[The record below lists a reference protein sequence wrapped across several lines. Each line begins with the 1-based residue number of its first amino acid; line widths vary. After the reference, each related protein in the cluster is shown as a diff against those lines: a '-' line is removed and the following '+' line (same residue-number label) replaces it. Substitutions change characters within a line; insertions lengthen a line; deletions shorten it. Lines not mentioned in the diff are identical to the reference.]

1 MGDNLDVRLL
11 KRSLGATARNRSVKT
26 LYGHKTW
33 AEDLDIVNELGG
45 HTGCVNALSWS
56 ATGNLLASGSDDRY
70 LNIWD
75 YNPSAVA
82 SPFSLNTSVSTGHH
96 ANIFSVKFMPHSND
110 RTVVT
115 CAGDSEVRVFDLE
128 YAPSAPTQ
136 ATSFDNHASSTRSRK
151 FSNFFPNTRW
161 LNESNTN
168 ARVYKSHADRAKRI
182 VTESSPHLFLT
193 CSEDGEVRQWDL
205 RQPSSAYPPPR
216 HSRAY
221 RRYYGNAD
229 PAAGEP
235 PPPLVSYKKY
245 GLDLNTISCAASQP
259 QYIALGGAHLHCFL
273 HDRRMLGRD
282 LDEEQGQFHARKPVV
297 GTYEDEAMAQA
308 TRCVRRFAPNNRWR
322 MKPHDHGH
330 ITACKISDAN
340 PNDMVVSWSG
350 DYIYSFDIVKSPDAR
365 NAEAEANE
373 RFHTGRSRNHLD
385 RKRKRAKATASSSS
399 LGDVANPSRRLRRV
413 SDTRQ
418 ADEQNAL
425 LAAFD
430 NGDSELIPLDSD
442 EPTPGAP
449 RHQTQPVVLTPAQI
463 SSQALARSLTRLRQT
478 LFDFNTS
485 ATQADVAIAM
495 EQSSE
500 FTPHTAALTDALG
513 QTASLLPQIDEIIR
527 TWAYPVNPSPE
538 DVSFQ
543 NTLRRNRQ
551 ATWRFVQ
558 ASGCLARTLGGRL
571 QTLGSSPD
579 PRLSLFDHIKP
590 AIHEGKNVD
599 EQARFCYDFVKAILL
614 WLDGGQEAVL
624 QGFKRPST
632 VSGQSSRFPLDDAD
646 TVHTFGSKLNA
657 YLLGLARDDVAV
669 IDMDTNRFERDDTR
683 VVFASQKSAVLAFTR
698 ALAGVRL
705 ESRQGMSEWEEGSSS
720 ADTKRVMDKGAA
732 VRFWGVRVGRSLI
745 MRAAEQVT
753 FNFVN
758 RAFGGL
764 TSTESLEGDEEE
776 GSEQEIDPEEH
787 HERIVDTMDL
797 VTTAH
802 GPHVMGDDDNIFNS
816 AVAEDPDEEEQ
827 SEDDDD
833 SSESED
839 SDDED
844 EDDPEPFFL
853 RRRYSRFRDRH
864 SVNLDV
870 PYSSHTK
877 VYQGHCNTRTVKD
890 VNYFGLND
898 EYVVSGSDDGNF
910 FIWDRKTCKI
920 VNILEGDGEVVNVVQ
935 GHPYEPMIACSGIDS
950 TVKIFGPGG
959 DSRDR
964 EAAEKGI
971 DIATPA
977 ASIASSSHT
986 RRRLDDDEDGV
997 STDGTAHAG
1006 RGLRSRRA
1014 MHRMEEITSQNDVD
1028 QRRSTGD
1035 AFITVGPMEELL
1047 ARAWIMSSLR
1057 LMT

>member
-1 MGDNLDVRLL
+1 MCQCIEVRPPCFLCRLTSSLL
-11 KRSLGATARNRSVKT
+11 TVP
-26 LYGHKTW
+26 
-33 AEDLDIVNELGG
+33 
-45 HTGCVNALSWS
+45 SWS
-56 ATGNLLASGSDDRY
+56 TTGRLLASGSDDTY

-75 YNPSAVA
+75 YNPSAIA

-96 ANIFSVKFMPHSND
+96 ANIFSVKFMPHSSD

-128 YAPSAPTQ
+128 YAPSGPTQ

-216 HSRAY
+216 NSRAY
-221 RRYYGNAD
+221 RRYHGNAD

-245 GLDLNTISCAASQP
+245 GLDLNSISCAASQP

-282 LDEEQGQFHARKPVV
+282 LDDEQGQSHARKPVV

-365 NAEAEANE
+365 NADAEAND
-373 RFHTGRSRNHLD
+373 RFYSGRLRNRSD
-385 RKRKRAKATASSSS
+385 RKRKRAKATASTSS
-399 LGDVANPSRRLRRV
+399 LGEVANPSRRLRRV
-413 SDTRQ
+413 SDTRP
-418 ADEQNAL
+418 ADEHTAL
-425 LAAFD
+425 LARFD
-430 NGDSELIPLDSD
+430 NGDSELIPLSPD
-442 EPTPGAP
+442 ESTNSLP
-449 RHQTQPVVLTPAQI
+449 RHQPQDVLLTPAQM
-463 SSQALARSLTRLRQT
+463 SSQGLARSLSRLRQT
-478 LFDFNTS
+478 LFDFTPS
-485 ATQADVAIAM
+485 ADQAEVAIAM

-513 QTASLLPQIDEIIR
+513 QTASLLPQIDETIR
-527 TWAYPVNPSPE
+527 TWAYPVNPSSE

-579 PRLSLFDHIKP
+579 PRLRLFDHVKP
-590 AIHEGKNVD
+590 AIHEGKNID
-599 EQARFCYDFVKAILL
+599 EQARFCYDFIKAILL

-632 VSGQSSRFPLDDAD
+632 VSGQSSRFPLEDGD
-646 TVHTFGSKLNA
+646 TVHTFVPKLHA
-657 YLLGLARDDVAV
+657 YLVGLANDDIAV
-669 IDMDTNRFERDDTR
+669 VDIDTNRFERDETR
-683 VVFASQKSAVLAFTR
+683 VMFPSQKLAVVAFTR
-698 ALAGVRL
+698 ALADVRL
-705 ESRQGMSEWEEGSSS
+705 EARQGMSGWEDVSSS
-720 ADTKRVMDKGAA
+720 TNIKRVMDKGAA
-732 VRFWGVRVGRSLI
+732 FRFWGVGVGRSLI

-753 FNFVN
+753 FDFVN

-764 TSTESLEGDEEE
+764 TPPGQLDGDDEDYSVE
-776 GSEQEIDPEEH
+776 EIDPEER
-787 HERIVDTMDL
+787 ERIVDTID
-797 VTTAH
+797 VVSTAP
-802 GPHVMGDDDNIFNS
+802 GPNILEGGDNLSNR
-816 AVAEDPDEEEQ
+816 VRAEDPDEEEQ
-827 SEDDDD
+827 SENDGESSD
-833 SSESED
+833 SEQ

-844 EDDPEPFFL
+844 EDGPEPFFL
-853 RRRYSRFRDRH
+853 RRRSTYSRYRDRH

-870 PYSSHTK
+870 PYSSHTR
-877 VYQGHCNTRTVKD
+877 VYKGHCNTRTVKD

-898 EYVVSGSDDGNF
+898 EYVVSGSDDGHF

-920 VNILEGDGEVVNVVQ
+920 LNILEGDGEVVNVVQ

-950 TVKIFGPGG
+950 TVKIFGAGG
-959 DSRDR
+959 DGRDR

-971 DIATPA
+971 GIANPA
-977 ASIASSSHT
+977 ANGSRQT
-986 RRRLDDDEDGV
+986 RRRMFTHWVRDADDEEDDV
-997 STDGTAHAG
+997 STDEASHAGPG
-1006 RGLRSRRA
+1006 RGLQSRRA
-1014 MHRMEEITSQNDVD
+1014 MHRMEEITRQNDVD
-1028 QRRSTGD
+1028 RRRSTGD

-1047 ARAWIMSSLR
+1047 ARAWLMSSLY
-1057 LMT
+1057 MMS